1 MAKKENNFYFESFI
15 KGMNYASD
23 ASLMLKKCFETYDAA
38 LLPTQ
43 IVEMH
48 AIEHSADMVKH
59 DMMESL
65 VKEFLPPIE
74 REDIVEL
81 AHTIDEVTDCIEDVL
96 QRMYMF
102 NITELRSDAA
112 KFTEV
117 ISDCCSALKEMTLE
131 LHNFRKSTL
140 LREKIIQINN
150 LEEAGDR
157 LYAEAMRTLYTAEND
172 PLVVIRW
179 TAIYERLEK
188 CCDACEH
195 VADMVEQIAL
205 KNS

>member
-1 MAKKENNFYFESFI
+1 MAKKENNYYFESFI
-15 KGMNYASD
+15 KGISYAAEAAD
-23 ASLMLKKCFETYDAA
+23 MLKKVFESYDASMIQ
-38 LLPTQ
+38 TKM
-43 IVEMH
+43 VEMH
-48 AIEHSADMVKH
+48 AVEHSADMVKH
-59 DMMESL
+59 DMMERL

-81 AHTIDEVTDCIEDVL
+81 SHTIDEVTDCIEDVL

-102 NITELRSDAA
+102 NIIELRSDAA

-117 ISDCCSALKEMTLE
+117 IADCAEALKDMMSE
-131 LHNFRKSTL
+131 LHNFKKSTV

-157 LYAEAMRTLYTAEND
+157 LYAEAMHNLYTNEKD
-172 PLVVIRW
+172 PIAVISW
-179 TAIYERLEK
+179 TAIYERFEK

>member
-1 MAKKENNFYFESFI
+1 MAKKENNYYFESFI
-15 KGMNYASD
+15 KGMSFASEAAHMLKGSFENFD
-23 ASLMLKKCFETYDAA
+23 ASGIR
-38 LLPTQ
+38 TQ

-59 DMMESL
+59 DMMERL

-81 AHTIDEVTDCIEDVL
+81 AHTIDDVTDCIEDVL

-102 NITELRSDAA
+102 NITSLRPDAA
-112 KFTEV
+112 KFTDV
-117 ISDCCSALKEMTLE
+117 IADCAEALKDMMCE
-131 LHNFRKSTL
+131 LHNFKKSTV

-157 LYAEAMRTLYTAEND
+157 LYSEAMHDLYTNEKD
-172 PLVVIRW
+172 PIAVIAW
-179 TAIYERLEK
+179 TAVYERLEK

-195 VADMVEQIAL
+195 VADKAEQIVL